1 MSKIKAARNGTKKE
15 AITRK
20 AAILFRKKGYNACTM
35 RELAENIGVEAP
47 SLYNHIGS
55 KNELLTSICFT
66 IAFEYNDNLNLIES
80 SAESNKWKLQEII
93 RFHIRMMINKY
104 DEVFVVNHEWKQMQ
118 QPYLSDFTEQ
128 RKNYEVRLLKIIE
141 QGIHTK
147 EFRNIQP
154 YVAVLTIL
162 SAVRGL
168 EIWQRHKKNLPAEV
182 LEEQMI
188 QHLLFGLIK

>member
-1 MSKIKAARNGTKKE
+1 MSKIKVSRNGTKKE
-15 AITRK
+15 TITRK
-20 AAILFRKKGYNACTM
+20 AAVLFRKKGYNACSM

-55 KNELLTSICFT
+55 KNEILISICF
-66 IAFEYNDNLNLIES
+66 AVASSYNDNLNSIEAS
-80 SAESNKWKLQEII
+80 GENNKWKLQEII

-104 DEVFVVNHEWKQMQ
+104 DEVFVVNHEWKQMP
-118 QPYLSDFTEQ
+118 QPHLTEFIDQ
-128 RKNYEVRLLKIIE
+128 RKKYEARLLSIIE
-141 QGIHTK
+141 NGILSR

-162 SAVRGL
+162 SSVRGL
-168 EIWQRHKKNLPAEV
+168 EIWQRHKKNLPADV